1 MSDILKKKDGCK
13 KKLKTILKYSG
24 NVMEVSENIEKN
36 KRKGRDLTQPYDRSP
51 YTDRKIQKAT

>member
-1 MSDILKKKDGCK
+1 MCMYIEDNISKKKKAVKCQHECHGLGPSCIHV
-13 KKLKTILKYSG
+13 KL
-24 NVMEVSENIEKN
+24 E